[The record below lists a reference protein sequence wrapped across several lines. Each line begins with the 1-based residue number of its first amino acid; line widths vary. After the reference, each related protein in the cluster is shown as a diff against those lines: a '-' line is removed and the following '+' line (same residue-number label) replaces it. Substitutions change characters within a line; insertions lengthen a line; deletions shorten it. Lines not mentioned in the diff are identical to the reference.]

1 MTAPGPRRRL
11 LRVAALGVSVSRC
24 EMLRDSVK
32 GRARERAKRV
42 CVILGSCS
50 CRVFGS
56 RSTFSRSRTLA
67 RCRRPTRRALP
78 CPAPPRG
85 HACTRVAHVW
95 PTHARTH
102 GVPPCRPVWPGGRAR
117 PRRAVGQA
125 GLGSLLPG
133 RACLGDALR
142 LSSPPGR
149 PFPSLSGHL
158 PRTLSVGLSLSPRS
172 PSRAPGPAPP
182 AGPSAPHARPWPTCP
197 AAPVARASA
206 RRVASLAE
214 DERGSSSPDPGGRL
228 VSHPRF
234 GEYSLWSSFFP

>member
-1 MTAPGPRRRL
+1 M
-11 LRVAALGVSVSRC
+11 
-24 EMLRDSVK
+24 
-32 GRARERAKRV
+32 RERAKRV

-56 RSTFSRSRTLA
+56 RSTFSRSRTRA
-67 RCRRPTRRALP
+67 RCCPTRPALP
-78 CPAPPRG
+78 RSATRARVHTCG
-85 HACTRVAHVW
+85 TRVAH
-95 PTHARTH
+95 ARTR

-125 GLGSLLPG
+125 GLVSLLPG

-142 LSSPPGR
+142 LFPPPGR

-172 PSRAPGPAPP
+172 PSRAPGPRP
-182 AGPSAPHARPWPTCP
+182 ARRPRTRPTRP

>member
-24 EMLRDSVK
+24 EMLRDSVE

-56 RSTFSRSRTLA
+56 RSTFSRSRTLV
-67 RCRRPTRRALP
+67 RCCPTRPALP
-78 CPAPPRG
+78 RSATRA
-85 HACTRVAHVW
+85 HACTRVAHTR
-95 PTHARTH
+95 THARRSSLPA
-102 GVPPCRPVWPGGRAR
+102 GVAWR
-117 PRRAVGQA
+117 PRSASSCRRPGRP
-125 GLGSLLPG
+125 GSLLPG

-142 LSSPPGR
+142 LFSPPGR

-172 PSRAPGPAPP
+172 PSRAPGPGPP
-182 AGPSAPHARPWPTCP
+182 AGPSAPHARPWPTRP
-197 AAPVARASA
+197 ATPVARASA

-214 DERGSSSPDPGGRL
+214 DERGSSSPDPGSRL